1 MGSSLIWPGGFL
13 CTNPPLVLMYLNL
26 LQQVTSTAVV
36 PSCPSVFLTSIFLCS
51 SSTVTHILLVSSTDH
66 YSLILALLSSLILHI
81 LIPVTISQSLNHWR
95 YSLSPSRTAGF
106 SKMSFS
112 LVRSVKSLS
121 SYFLAVFPLAIFE
134 TISRS
139 TTIFSQISSANQV
152 LCSWCLEKC
161 IFSYIRWRHC
171 YSIFLTDQW
180 LL

>member
-1 MGSSLIWPGGFL
+1 MTRRISVYKPPSSFD
-13 CTNPPLVLMYLNL
+13 VSYL

-36 PSCPSVFLTSIFLCS
+36 PSCPRVFLTSIFLCS
-51 SSTVTHILLVSSTDH
+51 SSTVAHILLLAVLII
-66 YSLILALLSSLILHI
+66 SLIPALLSSLVLHI

-106 SKMSFS
+106 SKVSFS

-171 YSIFLTDQW
+171 YSIFLADQW